1 MKKIAYM
8 ILAMA
13 LACSCQIDDGRDSR
27 RNEYRLKQFAEQ
39 MMWTFIY
46 RPASVVNSM
55 IDSGKDEAKLY
66 EKGEAMYLIYEETE
80 LSGIPGCK
88 TRVEYIGKDEQG
100 NDIFNISTNGTVSNK
115 YYRGETTRIHKAL
128 MTLSPDS
135 VTLVEPDE
143 FRGTGSVK
151 GEGLITIDIYRDS
164 EKVDFVEIH
173 LGKDGSMMT
182 SSLDE
187 AYYE

>member
-8 ILAMA
+8 ILAAA

-27 RNEYRLKQFAEQ
+27 RNEYRLKKFAQE

-46 RPASVVNSM
+46 HPAFVVNNI
-55 IDSGKDEAKLY
+55 IDSGKEDE
-66 EKGEAMYLIYEETE
+66 
-80 LSGIPGCK
+80 GIADKISDKVWEFDIREVPDCK

-100 NDIFNISTNGTVSNK
+100 NDIFNVSTNGTVSNK

-128 MTLSPDS
+128 MTLAPDA
-135 VTLVEPDE
+135 VILIEPGE
-143 FRGTGSVK
+143 FRSTDGVK
-151 GEGLITIDIYRDS
+151 GEGLITIDIYRDN

-173 LGKDGSMMT
+173 IGKDGSMMT

>member
-1 MKKIAYM
+1 
-8 ILAMA
+8 
-13 LACSCQIDDGRDSR
+13 
-27 RNEYRLKQFAEQ
+27 
-39 MMWTFIY
+39 
-46 RPASVVNSM
+46 
-55 IDSGKDEAKLY
+55 
-66 EKGEAMYLIYEETE
+66 
-80 LSGIPGCK
+80 
-88 TRVEYIGKDEQG
+88 
-100 NDIFNISTNGTVSNK
+100 
-115 YYRGETTRIHKAL
+115 